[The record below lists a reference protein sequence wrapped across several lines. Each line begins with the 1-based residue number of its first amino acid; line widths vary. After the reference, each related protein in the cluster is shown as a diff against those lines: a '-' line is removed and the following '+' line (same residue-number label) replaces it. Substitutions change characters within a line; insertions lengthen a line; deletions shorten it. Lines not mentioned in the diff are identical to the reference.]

1 MAIPAAPAPFITIS
15 KSSIFLFS
23 INFIEFI
30 MAAATIIAVPC
41 WSSWKTGILKDFFN
55 LSSISKH
62 IGKASTSANCL
73 NNIALPSITGIDASA
88 PMLPNPSTALPSLT
102 TATRFPLEVYL

>member
-30 MAAATIIAVPC
+30 MV
-41 WSSWKTGILKDFFN
+41 LQLLL
-55 LSSISKH
+55 LSHVGHHEKQ
-62 IGKASTSANCL
+62 
-73 NNIALPSITGIDASA
+73 
-88 PMLPNPSTALPSLT
+88 
-102 TATRFPLEVYL
+102 VYLKIF

>member
-1 MAIPAAPAPFITIS
+1 MSSKFIPPNTGSINSTDLTIS
-15 KSSIFLFS
+15 STSLVF
-23 INFIEFI
+23 
-30 MAAATIIAVPC
+30 
-41 WSSWKTGILKDFFN
+41 
-55 LSSISKH
+55 KH